1 MICKCSVL
9 HDEKPLSS
17 PSEQTENNTQ
27 KKTERKTWSVEGL
40 ARSVKLLVLDV
51 DGVLT
56 DGGLYYDANG
66 LAFKRFDVHD
76 GIGIRLAKSAGIE
89 VAVLSGMAAP
99 CVEKRL
105 ELLGVTEYHGGSDN
119 KWTLLDAMRRR
130 LDLEWHEIAYLG
142 DDWVDLAP
150 MLAVGLPAAVANAMP
165 EVREAAR
172 YVTRLGGGHGAVRE
186 FVDFILTCQ
195 GKRDALLESWK
206 CLK

>member
-1 MICKCSVL
+1 MICECPVL
-9 HDEKPLSS
+9 HDGTSLPS
-17 PSEQTENNTQ
+17 PSEHKEKNTSE
-27 KKTERKTWSVEGL
+27 KRDTGTVEKL
-40 ARSVKLLVLDV
+40 ARNVRLLVLDV

-56 DGGLYYDANG
+56 DGGLYYDADG

-105 ELLGVTEYHGGSDN
+105 EILGITEYHGGSDN
-119 KWTLLDAMRRR
+119 KRALLDAMRRR
-130 LDLEWHEIAYLG
+130 LGLDWREIAYLG

-165 EVREAAR
+165 EVREVAR

-195 GKRDALLESWK
+195 GKRDALLENWK
-206 CLK
+206 RLE